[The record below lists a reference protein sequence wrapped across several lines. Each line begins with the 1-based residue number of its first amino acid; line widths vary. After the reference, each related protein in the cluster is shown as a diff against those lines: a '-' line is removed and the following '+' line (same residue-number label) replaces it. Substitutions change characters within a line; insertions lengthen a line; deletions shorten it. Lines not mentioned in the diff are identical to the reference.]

1 MQEGSLARIMKNGDT
16 GLPHC
21 CYSKHYD
28 TDSKYQRGNIKERC
42 PKRANPDSCSILYGL
57 YSVKRISD
65 SSLGF
70 NLRHYDMIK
79 E

>member
-16 GLPHC
+16 TLPRY

-70 NLRHYDMIK
+70 NLRRYDMIK